1 MSSSIRLLSFFC
13 FLFGSAAA
21 AMAAAAPPPETS
33 VYLSWESTVYP
44 DGGMYEGLMKEGQCH
59 GTGVFQ
65 YADGDR

>member
-1 MSSSIRLLSFFC
+1 
-13 FLFGSAAA
+13 
-21 AMAAAAPPPETS
+21 MAAAAPPPETS